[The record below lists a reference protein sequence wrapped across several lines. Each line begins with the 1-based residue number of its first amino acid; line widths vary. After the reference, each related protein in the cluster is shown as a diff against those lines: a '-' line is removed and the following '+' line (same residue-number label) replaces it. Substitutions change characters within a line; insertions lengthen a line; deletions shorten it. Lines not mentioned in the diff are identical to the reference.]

1 MCTPRQS
8 PTRCRSALMGASL
21 LFGRCGRQILAALI
35 LIVLVHAPAHAS
47 AASNSPTDDLGGIG
61 IRLLDKPADAGED
74 PRALLYIVD
83 HLAPGSL
90 ISRRIEVTNTTSE
103 SAAVSM
109 YAAAAGIEGG
119 HFVVADGHTPN
130 DLSTWCTVLPAM
142 KDVPAG
148 GAATVTVT
156 INVPA
161 DAAAGERYGV
171 VWAEVRSGA
180 ASGIVQVNRVGI
192 RLYVSVGTGAP
203 PAANFTIDSLTAQRS
218 PDGLP
223 TVLATVHNT
232 GGRALDLAGS
242 LEMLNGPG
250 GLSAGPFPVTPGF
263 TLAIG
268 SSGQV
273 TIALDERVPDGP
285 WDATLTLHSGLLE
298 RSATASIIFPESGS
312 ALPVPTTA
320 VEEAFPFAA
329 IGLAVA
335 LVLCGLVL
343 LFMLSQRRRHA

>member
-1 MCTPRQS
+1 
-8 PTRCRSALMGASL
+8 MGASPL
-21 LFGRCGRQILAALI
+21 RGRSGRQILAVLI
-35 LIVLVHAPAHAS
+35 LILLVHAPAHAS
-47 AASNSPTDDLGGIG
+47 AASGSPSDDLGGIG
-61 IRLLDKPADAGED
+61 VRLLDKPADAGED

-83 HLAPGSL
+83 HLAPGSV
-90 ISRRIEVTNTTSE
+90 ISRSIEVTNTTSE

-109 YAAAAGIEGG
+109 YAAAAGIEDG

-130 DLSTWCTVLPAM
+130 DLTTWSTVLPAM
-142 KDVPAG
+142 KDLRAG
-148 GAATVTVT
+148 GAVTVTVT
-156 INVPA
+156 INVPP

-171 VWAEVRSGA
+171 VWAEVRSSA

-192 RLYVSVGTGAP
+192 RLYVSVGPGAP

-218 PDGLP
+218 PGGLP

-242 LEMLNGPG
+242 LELLNGPG
-250 GLSAGPFPVTPGF
+250 GLSAGPFPVSPGF

-268 SSGQV
+268 ASGQV

-298 RSATASIIFPESGS
+298 RSASASIIFPDSGS
-312 ALPVPTTA
+312 ALPVPATP
-320 VEEAFPFAA
+320 VEGGRTPAA
-329 IGLAVA
+329 IGLVVA
-335 LVLCGLVL
+335 LLLCCLVL
-343 LFMLSQRRRHA
+343 LFMFWQRRHHA